1 MSARSRF
8 PGVSPDPAGLRIFV
22 PVTDISIT
30 PAATVI
36 GAEVDRHVF
45 HFTVNTRPVCI
56 SFKSKWRWGRRN
68 SDGYDLHGHV
78 RFGSL
83 ADIGTVSGHVRVTPQ
98 KRTSVCALHCA
109 FQLIGNGN
117 KLISYGRVVTRS
129 TACSL

>member
-8 PGVSPDPAGLRIFV
+8 PRHYGRQAYRGRSRQARI
-22 PVTDISIT
+22 PLHSEY
-30 PAATVI
+30 AARLHI
-36 GAEVDRHVF
+36 IQIKIA
-45 HFTVNTRPVCI
+45 
-56 SFKSKWRWGRRN
+56 WGRRN
-68 SDGYDLHGHV
+68 SDGYGLHGHV